1 MSNKSDNAISMDMS
15 EWTIEKALKTGAE
28 MELESYTLYSKT
40 AEESTYPGAKVLL
53 TELAADEKRH
63 REYFLKALE
72 DPSSVEIH
80 SLDQEIPDLK
90 ITDRLVK
97 VPLDSQADYQ
107 KILIF
112 AAQREKATHDFYV
125 QIARQYKDKELGQM
139 FNNFAKEEL
148 RHKYLLEKEYDD
160 VVLAEM

>member
-1 MSNKSDNAISMDMS
+1 MDVE
-15 EWTIEKALKTGAE
+15 EWTIEKALQVGSE
-28 MELESYTLYSKT
+28 MELESITLYTET
-40 AEESTYPGAKVLL
+40 AEKATYPGAKKLL

-63 REYFLKALE
+63 RQYFLDGLK
-72 DPSSVEIH
+72 DPKHVKMRTLKEH
-80 SLDQEIPDLK
+80 IPDLK

-97 VPLDSQADYQ
+97 VPLDPMAGYPQ
-107 KILIF
+107 ILIY

-125 QIARQYKDKELGQM
+125 QIARRFKDTELGKM

-160 VVLAEM
+160 VVLEEM

>member
-1 MSNKSDNAISMDMS
+1 MEMEN
-15 EWTIEKALKTGAE
+15 WTIEKALQVGAE
-28 MELESYTLYSKT
+28 MELESYTLYTET
-40 AEESTYPGAKVLL
+40 AEKSTYPGAKKLL

-63 REYFLKALE
+63 REYFLEGLK
-72 DPSSVEIH
+72 DPKNVKMRTLKEH
-80 SLDQEIPDLK
+80 IPDLK
-90 ITDRLVK
+90 ITDKLVK
-97 VPLDSQADYQ
+97 VPLDPKADYPQ
-107 KILIF
+107 ILIY

-125 QIARQYKDKELGQM
+125 QIARRFRDAELGKM